1 MYILYDRVMRKIQ
14 NKHKRIKHKN
24 LFKNARL
31 QRKLIKFAENPISGF
46 RVPHLGSRI
55 SDSGSHLWVG
65 TWISGLGSHVY
76 GVGSRVP
83 GPTCEMGP
91 ESRVLGP
98 TFRICLSKRYNDQL
112 KLTISPIKN
121 NLFEITK
128 EHKEFKFRQ
137 NIQTEFTKKMK
148 FIPRPMASFRKK
160 WNLMINYLIFYI
172 SSFHQGWKLNVWRIR
187 LDN

>member
-24 LFKNARL
+24 LFNNARL

-137 NIQTEFTKKMK
+137 NIQIEFTKKMK
-148 FIPRPMASFRKK
+148 FIPRPMASFKK
-160 WNLMINYLIFYI
+160 KNGI
-172 SSFHQGWKLNVWRIR
+172 
-187 LDN
+187 